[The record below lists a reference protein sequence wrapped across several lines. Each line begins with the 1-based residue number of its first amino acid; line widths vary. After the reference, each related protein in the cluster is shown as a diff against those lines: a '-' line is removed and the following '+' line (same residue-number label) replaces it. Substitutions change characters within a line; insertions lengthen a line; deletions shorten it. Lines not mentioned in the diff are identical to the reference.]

1 MTLRPALLVG
11 VALTL
16 LPGRAQTDTIGP
28 AMPSSPAAIEATAP
42 SVPFVVRQEAA
53 DAILGRTPRRSEAAP
68 PRPTGNRTVEIALD
82 PGPVVNQTPY
92 FVFVD
97 QTDRPEPRVRSM
109 PERQAAVEAMRQSLR
124 LPEGR

>member
-1 MTLRPALLVG
+1 MTFRPALLVG
-11 VALTL
+11 VVLTL
-16 LPGRAQTDTIGP
+16 VPGRAQTDTIGP

-53 DAILGRTPRRSEAAP
+53 EAILGRTRRQSEVAP
-68 PRPTGNRTVEIALD
+68 PRPTGDRTVEIALD
-82 PGPVVNQTPY
+82 PAPVVNPTPY

-97 QTDRPEPRVRSM
+97 QTDRPEPRIRSM
-109 PERQAAVEAMRQSLR
+109 PERQAGVEAVRQSLR

>member
-1 MTLRPALLVG
+1 MTFRLVLLV

-16 LPGRAQTDTIGP
+16 LFAGAQADEIGP
-28 AMPSSPAAIEATAP
+28 AMPSTPAAIEAAAP
-42 SVPFVVRQEAA
+42 SVPFVVRQEDA
-53 DAILGRTPRRSEAAP
+53 DVILGRAVPRSEAVPP
-68 PRPTGNRTVEIALD
+68 PRPGGRTVEIALD
-82 PGPVVNQTPY
+82 PAPVVNQTSR

-109 PERQAAVEAMRQSLR
+109 PERQAAVEAVRQSLR